1 MQNNWIGYK
10 LNKERTYFIMKNIY
24 IKIILY
30 SLRIIAILAL
40 YAAHIIFYIAYY
52 NNAYEI

>member
-30 SLRIIAILAL
+30 SLRIIVICSAYYIL
-40 YAAHIIFYIAYY
+40 YSTYY